1 MYIYIHMK
9 VYVYVFTDMYVWVF
23 CVVVFFKIPAKE
35 ALHAI
40 DITGQVTIQLLVTR
54 LAPSSQWNTGDENC
68 FDRILFSL
76 LSKLCLPHLV

>member
-1 MYIYIHMK
+1 MYMCLQIC
-9 VYVYVFTDMYVWVF
+9 MYGF
-23 CVVVFFKIPAKE
+23 FVFFKIPAKE

-54 LAPSSQWNTGDENC
+54 LAPSSQWNIGDENC

-76 LSKLCLPHLV
+76 WSKLCLPHLV